1 VGPPAASCFEIQ
13 ASIGQECN
21 EACQLNNN
29 GYYSDTSI
37 PDCGSPIYENSTC
50 TNCDNLRGLFVVFK
64 FSTLCCE
71 INSECQTN
79 PVEPCTSD
87 ARLKDEVKT
96 LENVLDN
103 IMKMNAV
110 EFDWAENYRAFDEL
124 KEKGKLRS
132 LGFIAQEMRNIYPEV
147 VEVDSDG
154 YYYIIYSELNSV
166 LVEGIKEQQ
175 VFIEELEQTIT
186 RLENILND

>member
-1 VGPPAASCFEIQ
+1 V
-13 ASIGQECN
+13 
-21 EACQLNNN
+21 
-29 GYYSDTSI
+29 TS
-37 PDCGSPIYENSTC
+37 GA
-50 TNCDNLRGLFVVFK
+50 GA
-64 FSTLCCE
+64 
-71 INSECQTN
+71 
-79 PVEPCTSD
+79 CTSD
-87 ARLKDEVKT
+87 IRLKTEIKT

-110 EFDWAENYRAFDEL
+110 EFDWSENYRAFDEL
-124 KEKGKLRS
+124 KEKGKLHS

-147 VEVDSDG
+147 VHVDNDG
-154 YYYIIYSELNSV
+154 YYYIIYNELNSV